1 MTFFSSRA
9 KKIFVL
15 ETALTSL
22 VLHTPIYGAD
32 DPLLSSLSKKEKEL
46 EEKGVD
52 HNLPSFQDKGLN
64 KENYTINF
72 NNISIVEYIRFVS
85 KITNLNF
92 VFNDEDMGFN
102 VTIVSEDPVTP
113 KNILSILIQVLRIH
127 GLAVLEQENNLLIT
141 KATTVNQIATIVS
154 EDVPDGQK
162 NLVPVV
168 TRVFRIKNANLNTLA
183 TIIRPMLSQ
192 TSLLEVSTET
202 RQLIITDITTNVD
215 KVSALLASIDAPH
228 TSLEIDSYV
237 AKNAVPQDLIN
248 LATQIIAPFAEGN
261 PVIFVPQG
269 GTRTIFIVSTPHLI
283 ERALIVLEDLDTP
296 KAAEASGDQ
305 QNILLYKIQLATGH
319 DLLKSLENLA
329 KELKSRNGN
338 QRIIEALSTAKYIK
352 ESNSILFVS
361 DADTLTKVKDLV
373 ASLDSTVQAHA
384 KSNFL
389 VYKIQNAPAEQ
400 LQQSLDEMVQ
410 DISKAPYPDSAFIEA
425 IHSMKYIKETNSLV
439 FTGDEASLKKLS
451 DILPTFDGAA
461 ANQFF
466 IYNPQHR
473 SGHELEKSIQDMATN
488 FKASGLSDPGF
499 LHTLTSIKWVPE
511 TNSLIFTGNAASLAR
526 VGEILKTIDT
536 PYEGREVFLYKP
548 KYITREELTH
558 ALSQLS
564 QSLDAKNPSDA
575 SVQKA
580 MRGAKWMDDSQSF
593 LFRADPSTIN
603 RIKDLLGSVDTPG
616 GFTGGGINTFYL
628 YKLANA
634 PGESVIANLH
644 KVASDLQESKVPN
657 AMLIQTLRSIKLIK
671 ENNSL
676 LITGT
681 SASIDQAK
689 QLIEQFD
696 VAGLHAAGSKSSF
709 FIYKPSQQSASFIQS
724 SLRKLGEDLQS
735 SGLIDPDLLSTI
747 ATMRY
752 VETTNSILFTGTP
765 AALDKIKDLLT
776 RIDSLTPDQAK
787 IQKLGE
793 ITFFVYKIQY
803 VPSQQLLTS
812 LKEVALDLQGTGALD
827 AEVAK
832 TLHGMKWIKES
843 NSIVFTGSPDT
854 LQKVELL
861 LQKFDN
867 PSLSGRMEGGPLSNF
882 VVYTPKNVPG
892 DELIKILED
901 FEQNLLSA
909 GVTDRGM
916 YDSIKGLRWIPRTCS
931 LLIPGDQ
938 PTILKIQDLLKQFDV
953 PVKGGP
959 IPSSIESIENTSF
972 LIYKLQYHQG
982 NEILSA
988 LKQISSEIIRT
999 ETNNNQNLVNAINSL
1014 QWVKVTNSLIA
1025 TGQPEIL
1032 AKIKELIANLDVPL
1046 KQIFIEVLVVET
1058 SLSNTHNFGLQWGG
1072 KMQYL
1077 NKFSLASGNFPL
1089 TPTSSTGSVGP
1100 GPILEP
1106 GINAVNASTPPTTS
1120 NVPFTNGFDLGI
1132 IGDIIMHKGKSFL
1145 SLGSLVNAL
1154 ELDTDSTVVFNP
1166 KIITQDSRTT
1176 TAFVGNNLPF
1186 IGSQVSTTSSITQTQ
1201 ANIEY
1206 RDIGFNLTLTPTVG
1220 NSDIITIDII
1230 TDISE
1235 VINNPTTQGVTGA
1248 TTGIATSHTNFT
1260 TRVLVPDQHF
1270 VVLSGMLQ
1278 DSKARFKSSVPCL
1291 GGIPLIG
1298 LAFTESD
1305 RLNAKNNIIMFIRP
1319 HIIKTFDQYKEE
1331 TAHQENLYKDS
1342 AILPVLKEEFD
1353 QGVDLVKTPHNE

>member
-1 MTFFSSRA
+1 MTFFSRRVKRS
-9 KKIFVL
+9 FLL

-22 VLHTPIYGAD
+22 VLHAPLSGAEEN
-32 DPLLSSLSKKEKEL
+32 LVSSLS
-46 EEKGVD
+46 EKGVD

-72 NNISIVEYIRFVS
+72 NNISIIEYIRFVS

-92 VFNDEDMGFN
+92 VFNDEDMDFN

-127 GLAVLEQENNLLIT
+127 GLSVLEQDSNLLIT
-141 KATTVNQIATIVS
+141 KSTTVNQIATIVS
-154 EDVPDGQK
+154 EDIPDGQK

-192 TSLLEVSTET
+192 SSLLEVSTET

-215 KVSALLASIDAPH
+215 KISALLASIDAPH

-237 AKNAVPQDLIN
+237 AKNAIPQDLIN
-248 LATQIIAPFAEGN
+248 LATQIISPFAEGN

-283 ERALIVLEDLDTP
+283 ERALVVLEDLDTP

-305 QNILLYKIQLATGH
+305 QNILLYKIQLAAGQ

-329 KELKSRNGN
+329 KELKTRSGN
-338 QRIIEALSTAKYIK
+338 QRVIEALSSAKYIK

-373 ASLDSTVQAHA
+373 SSLDAAGQAPA

-389 VYKIQNAPAEQ
+389 VYKIQNAPPEQ
-400 LQQSLDEMVQ
+400 LQTSLDEMVE
-410 DISKAPYPDSAFIEA
+410 DLNKAPYPDRPFIEA

-466 IYNPQHR
+466 IYNPEHR
-473 SGHELEKSIQDMATN
+473 GGHELEKSLQDMAIN
-488 FKASGLSDPGF
+488 FKASGLSDPNF
-499 LHTLTSIKWVPE
+499 LHTLASMKWVPE

-526 VGEILKTIDT
+526 VGEVLKTLDT
-536 PYEGREVFLYKP
+536 PYEGREVLLYKP

-564 QSLDAKNPSDA
+564 HSLDSRNPSDA
-575 SVQKA
+575 SVQKS
-580 MRGAKWMDDSQSF
+580 MRMAKWMDDSQSF
-593 LFRADPSTIN
+593 VFRADPSTIS
-603 RIKDLLGSVDTPG
+603 RIKDLLASVDVPG
-616 GFTGGGINTFYL
+616 GFTGGGINTFFL
-628 YKLANA
+628 YKLVNA

-644 KVASDLQESKVPN
+644 KVAADLQESKVPN
-657 AMLIQTLRSIKLIK
+657 AMLIQTLKNIKLIK

-676 LITGT
+676 LVTGT
-681 SASIDQAK
+681 AASIEQAK

-696 VAGLHAAGSKSSF
+696 VTGLHAASSKSSF
-709 FIYKPSQQSASFIQS
+709 FIYKPTQQSASFIQS
-724 SLRKLGEDLQS
+724 SLRKLGDDLQS

-776 RIDSLTPDQAK
+776 RIDSLTPDEAR
-787 IQKLGE
+787 IHKLGE
-793 ITFFVYKIQY
+793 TTFLVYKIQY
-803 VPSQQLLTS
+803 LPSQQLLSS
-812 LKEVALDLQGTGALD
+812 LKEVALDLQHTGVLD
-827 AEVAK
+827 SDVVK
-832 TLHGMKWIKES
+832 TIHGMKWIKDS
-843 NSIVFTGSPDT
+843 NSIVFTGSPET
-854 LQKVELL
+854 LQKVELI

-867 PSLSGRMEGGPLSNF
+867 PGLSGKADATLSNF

-901 FEQNLLSA
+901 FEQNLISA
-909 GVTDRGM
+909 GVADRGM
-916 YDSIKGLRWIPRTCS
+916 YDSIRGLRWIPRTCS

-938 PTILKIQDLLKQFDV
+938 PTILKIQDLLRQFDV
-953 PVKGGP
+953 PAKGGP

-1025 TGQPEIL
+1025 TGQPDIL

-1089 TPTSSTGSVGP
+1089 SPSATTGSVGP

-1132 IGDIIMHKGKSFL
+1132 IGDIIMHKGKSFI

-1154 ELDTDSTVVFNP
+1154 EVDTDSTVVFNP
-1166 KIITQDSRTT
+1166 KIITQDNRTT

-1186 IGSQVSTTSSITQTQ
+1186 IGSQVQTSQSFVSTT

-1220 NSDIITIDII
+1220 NGDIITIDII

-1235 VINNPTTQGVTGA
+1235 VINNPTTQGVTSA
-1248 TTGIATSHTNFT
+1248 TSGIATSHTNFS

-1270 VVLSGMLQ
+1270 VVLSGMIQ

-1305 RLNAKNNIIMFIRP
+1305 RLNSKNNIIMFIRP
-1319 HIIKTFDQYKEE
+1319 QIIKTFDQYKDV
-1331 TAHQENLYKDS
+1331 TSHQEATYKEQ

-1353 QGVDLVKTPHNE
+1353 QAVDIVKTPHNE